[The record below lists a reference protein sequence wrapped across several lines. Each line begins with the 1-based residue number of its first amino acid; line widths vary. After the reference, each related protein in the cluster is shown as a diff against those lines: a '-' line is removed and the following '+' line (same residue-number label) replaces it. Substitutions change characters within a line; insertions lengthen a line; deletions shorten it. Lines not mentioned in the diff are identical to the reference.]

1 MNLSRLSSG
10 ILSVLATLFVFSCSP
25 AAPKQAVDETKHKK
39 HDDPSAVVFRL
50 TKANLANPEKWNDS
64 PTLKDITLTDE
75 VQEMHL
81 SLTRKGFLAD
91 GEKGLKEWKVKST
104 VTEPNTVYLLEIFYK
119 DAQDK
124 LMNGQFIENGQDLI
138 HQHFFRRYAEYVSP
152 EDGIKRVYPVPN
164 ADELGFDYRY
174 ADVSPWNKPYT
185 DPASMFTGN
194 TNPMGF
200 KGLIRFT
207 EEDIRFHITILLMHA
222 HEPKARFDK
231 AKKVQIFMPF
241 YNNDA
246 FRINQEADISLD
258 VAVSVDKATKDQR
271 IERLRK

>member
-10 ILSVLATLFVFSCSP
+10 ILSLLATLFVFSCSP

-50 TKANLANPEKWNDS
+50 TKANLANPAKWNDS
-64 PTLKDITLTDE
+64 PTLKDVTLTDE

-207 EEDIRFHITILLMHA
+207 EEDIGFHITILLMHA

-231 AKKVQIFMPF
+231 AKKVQTFMPF

>member
-10 ILSVLATLFVFSCSP
+10 ILSLLATLFVFSCSP

-222 HEPKARFDK
+222 HEPKAKFDK

-258 VAVSVDKATKDQR
+258 VPISVDKATKDQR

>member
-10 ILSVLATLFVFSCSP
+10 ILSLLATLFVFSCSP

-64 PTLKDITLTDE
+64 PTLKDITLTD
-75 VQEMHL
+75 
-81 SLTRKGFLAD
+81 D
-91 GEKGLKEWKVKST
+91 EKGLKEWKVKST

-222 HEPKARFDK
+222 HEPKAKFDK
-231 AKKVQIFMPF
+231 AKKVQTFMPF

>member
-10 ILSVLATLFVFSCSP
+10 ILSLLATLFVFSCSP
-25 AAPKQAVDETKHKK
+25 SAPKQAVDETKHKK

-50 TKANLANPEKWNDS
+50 TKANLANSEKWNDS
-64 PTLKDITLTDE
+64 PTLKDVTLTDE

>member
-10 ILSVLATLFVFSCSP
+10 ILSLLATLFVFSCSP

-64 PTLKDITLTDE
+64 PTLKDIILTDE

-104 VTEPNTVYLLEIFYK
+104 VTEPNTVYLLEILYK
-119 DAQDK
+119 DAQDE

-138 HQHFFRRYAEYVSP
+138 HQHFFRRYAEH
-152 EDGIKRVYPVPN
+152 EKNGIKHPYPVLK

-207 EEDIRFHITILLMHA
+207 EEDIKFHLTILLMHA

-231 AKKVQIFMPF
+231 AKKIQTFMPF
-241 YNNDA
+241 YDNDA
-246 FRINQEADISLD
+246 FEINQEADISLE
-258 VAVSVDKATKDQR
+258 VPISVDKATKDL
-271 IERLRK
+271 RLSRYHK

>member
-10 ILSVLATLFVFSCSP
+10 ILSLLATLFVFSCSP

-64 PTLKDITLTDE
+64 PTLKDVTLTDE

-152 EDGIKRVYPVPN
+152 EDGIKRVYPTANP
-164 ADELGFDYRY
+164 DELGFDYRY

-231 AKKVQIFMPF
+231 AKKVQTFMPF

>member
-10 ILSVLATLFVFSCSP
+10 ILSLLATLFVFSCSP

-50 TKANLANPEKWNDS
+50 TKANLDNPEKWNDS
-64 PTLKDITLTDE
+64 PTLKDVTLTDE

-91 GEKGLKEWKVKST
+91 GEKGLKEWKVKSI

-222 HEPKARFDK
+222 HEPKAKFDK
-231 AKKVQIFMPF
+231 IKKVQTFMPF

>member
-10 ILSVLATLFVFSCSP
+10 ILSLLATLFVFSCSP
-25 AAPKQAVDETKHKK
+25 ATPKQAVDETKHKK

-50 TKANLANPEKWNDS
+50 TKANLANPAKWNDS
-64 PTLKDITLTDE
+64 PTLKDVTLTDE

-91 GEKGLKEWKVKST
+91 GEKGLKEWKVKSI

-200 KGLIRFT
+200 KGLILFT

-222 HEPKARFDK
+222 HEPKAKFDK

>member
-10 ILSVLATLFVFSCSP
+10 ILSLLATLFVFSCSP

-207 EEDIRFHITILLMHA
+207 EEYIRFHITILLMHA
-222 HEPKARFDK
+222 HEPKAKFDK

-258 VAVSVDKATKDQR
+258 VPISVDKATKDQR

>member
-10 ILSVLATLFVFSCSP
+10 ILSLLATLFVFSCSP

-138 HQHFFRRYAEYVSP
+138 HQHFSVVMQNMCLPKMALSEY
-152 EDGIKRVYPVPN
+152 I
-164 ADELGFDYRY
+164 LF
-174 ADVSPWNKPYT
+174 
-185 DPASMFTGN
+185 
-194 TNPMGF
+194 PMQ
-200 KGLIRFT
+200 
-207 EEDIRFHITILLMHA
+207 M
-222 HEPKARFDK
+222 
-231 AKKVQIFMPF
+231 
-241 YNNDA
+241 N
-246 FRINQEADISLD
+246 
-258 VAVSVDKATKDQR
+258 
-271 IERLRK
+271 

>member
-1 MNLSRLSSG
+1 MNLSRLSSD
-10 ILSVLATLFVFSCSP
+10 ILSLLATLFVFSCSP

-64 PTLKDITLTDE
+64 PTLKDVTLTDE

-222 HEPKARFDK
+222 HEPKAKFDK
-231 AKKVQIFMPF
+231 VKKVQTFMPF

-258 VAVSVDKATKDQR
+258 VAVSVDKATQDQR

>member
-10 ILSVLATLFVFSCSP
+10 ILSLLATLFVFSCSP
-25 AAPKQAVDETKHKK
+25 SAPKQAVDETKHKK

-50 TKANLANPEKWNDS
+50 TKANLANSEKWNDS
-64 PTLKDITLTDE
+64 PTLKDVTLTDE

-231 AKKVQIFMPF
+231 AKKVQTFMPV